1 MPSVMQVLDVL
12 CSPWAIQPDKLLEL
26 RAIYL
31 AHARGEGVDLAA
43 VEAKLGRKLENT
55 PKRYTVVDGVAVLP
69 LDGVL
74 AKRMNL
80 FMHVSG
86 GTSTQL
92 AARDLRQALDD
103 PEVQSI
109 VLAIDSPGGTVDG
122 TQTLADMVRSA
133 ANEKPIVSWASGT
146 MASAAYWIG
155 SAGLQVYAADR
166 TTQVGSIG
174 VVATHVDVSAA
185 EAQKGVRTTEITAGK
200 YKRVA
205 SAYAPLSEEGRKT
218 LQDQVDYTY
227 SVFVDAVAQ
236 NRGASVEQVL
246 ERMADGRVF
255 LGDQAVEAGLV
266 DGIATLDE
274 VIAGMKKHR
283 RSATASA
290 SITSTGA
297 STMTITR
304 EQVAAEAPDLITA
317 LQAEGAAAERA
328 RIQAVEE
335 QSLAGHEALIA
346 GLKFDGKTSG
356 PEAAA
361 QVLAAERKSRAT
373 AASALAADAPAPLP
387 VASVP
392 AFESQA
398 GEDTS
403 LPVEDRCKAKW
414 EASAEIRKEF
424 SSLKAFTAYV
434 SASERGVARIMS
446 KSKQG
451 A

>member
-1 MPSVMQVLDVL
+1 
-12 CSPWAIQPDKLLEL
+12 
-26 RAIYL
+26 
-31 AHARGEGVDLAA
+31 
-43 VEAKLGRKLENT
+43 
-55 PKRYTVVDGVAVLP
+55 
-69 LDGVL
+69 
-74 AKRMNL
+74 
-80 FMHVSG
+80 MHVSG

-398 GEDTS
+398 GENTS

>member
-1 MPSVMQVLDVL
+1 MQVLDVL

-31 AHARGEGVDLAA
+31 AHARGDGVDIAA
-43 VEAKLGRKLENT
+43 VEAKLGRKLDNT
-55 PKRYTVVDGVAVLP
+55 PKRYSVVDGVAVLP

-80 FMHVSG
+80 FMQVSG

-92 AARDLRQALDD
+92 AARDLRDALND
-103 PEVQSI
+103 PEVHSV
-109 VLAIDSPGGTVDG
+109 VLAVDSPGGTVDG
-122 TQTLADMVRSA
+122 TQALADMVRA
-133 ANEKPIVSWASGT
+133 AASGEKPIVTWASGT

-155 SAGLQVYAADR
+155 SAGLQAYIGDA

-236 NRGASVEQVL
+236 NRRVSVDQVL

-255 LGDQAVEAGLV
+255 LGAQAIDAGLV

-274 VIAGMKKHR
+274 VVAGMKKR
-283 RSATASA
+283 RMSASSTA
-290 SITSTGA
+290 SITQEQSM
-297 STMTITR
+297 SITR
-304 EQVAAEAPDLITA
+304 EQVAAEAPDLVA
-317 LQAEGAAAERA
+317 SLQAEGAAAERA
-328 RIQAVEE
+328 RIKAVED
-335 QSLAGHEALIA
+335 QSLPGHEKLIA
-346 GLKFDGKTSG
+346 ALKFDGKTTG
-356 PEAAA
+356 PEAAS
-361 QVLAAERKSRAT
+361 QVLAAERKSRET
-373 AASALAADAPAPLP
+373 AGAALLADAPQPVPHVSAP
-387 VASVP
+387 AYTP
-392 AFESQA
+392 AADQSD
-398 GEDTS
+398 DTS
-403 LPVEDRCKAKW
+403 IPVEDRCKAKW
-414 EASAEIRKEF
+414 DASAEIRREF
-424 SSLKAFTAYV
+424 GSLKTYTAFV
-434 SASERGVARIMS
+434 KASERGVARILS
-446 KSKQG
+446 R